1 MFFSCQTQGDEEST
15 PAQLLIKYK
24 GRFDRKYHQFS
35 LHTTEQGASKKHQ
48 SPLLKIWQDF
58 YFFMMKYI
66 NTNQG
71 LLGTNS
77 YQDLS
82 LVHEDKVKIHNLYLL
97 IYKN

>member
-1 MFFSCQTQGDEEST
+1 MD
-15 PAQLLIKYK
+15 K
-24 GRFDRKYHQFS
+24 
-35 LHTTEQGASKKHQ
+35 